1 MKSVHTLRLIA
12 ASLLMLGS
20 AGSAFAD
27 TTTATSVIHDKASFF
42 MNLDVDKV
50 LASTDT
56 YGQCGIVPAQ
66 LRYLDHK
73 GQEHVLDYQVEAMGC
88 TNDH

>member
-1 MKSVHTLRLIA
+1 
-12 ASLLMLGS
+12 MLGS
-20 AGSAFAD
+20 ASWAFAD
-27 TTTATSVIHDKASFF
+27 TSTDTSVIHDKASFF

-73 GQEHVLDYQVEAMGC
+73 GQEHVLDYQVLGMGC